1 MESTPTSRE
10 TLAQQ
15 IGWRLEEITSGGSG
29 LSREL
34 RSVATVLGAL
44 PIVFDENGT
53 IAVRRDGT
61 LLSYRWAEDHS
72 LTSEIPARDRLI
84 ALVIGA
90 EKYPELRELLPAKPA
105 DARPC
110 PACSGTGLPLSDEE
124 LTIVRCSTCCGLGYV
139 PTPLGGNA
147 SSS

>member
-1 MESTPTSRE
+1 MESTPHS
-10 TLAQQ
+10 LAQQ

-44 PIVFDENGT
+44 PIFFDADGT
-53 IAVRRDGT
+53 IAIRRDGT
-61 LLSYRWAEDHS
+61 LLSYRWATDHS
-72 LTSEIPARDRLI
+72 LTSEIAPRDRLV
-84 ALVIGA
+84 ALVVGA
-90 EKYPELRELLPAKPA
+90 EKYPELRELLPARPA

-124 LTIVRCSTCCGLGYV
+124 LSAIRCGTCCGLCYV
-139 PTPLGGNA
+139 PTPLGDNA